1 MATNAVSGWK
11 YCQFHQ
17 ALGVILPERGAKVHA
32 KDAKLRL
39 KDALMRT
46 LVQNGKTRMSK
57 ERMRERFGLARDRFI
72 DWERYL
78 KIWPPSDSDNK
89 WKYIQ
94 PLVTAFNATRRK
106 FVEQETEVVIDES
119 MGKWIPFFANTPEG
133 VSHLSKI
140 IRNPQGIGVEYKNVV
155 DAQTGIMLFL
165 DIQEGKEAMEGKNRG
180 HVVHGDSAFASVAT
194 CTALLER
201 STYFSGLLKT
211 VHKEFPKKFCQEMA
225 SSVHNQS
232 VVKHRHKQVPS
243 HRDFIERL
251 VIILL
256 RKRKEKV
263 ELQSLPHSSCSSG
276 STRGMTMVMM
286 RTVMLNVKMST
297 RLCPSHSIWMLGI
310 VLQTNLQKKSLQ
322 M

>member
-1 MATNAVSGWK
+1 MCLDVLYG
-11 YCQFHQ
+11 
-17 ALGVILPERGAKVHA
+17 
-32 KDAKLRL
+32 
-39 KDALMRT
+39 RT
-46 LVQNGKTRMSK
+46 LHSMGRIKDLWHTRDDGFVPPF
-57 ERMRERFGLARDRFI
+57 RMRERFGLARDRFI

-106 FVEQETEVVIDES
+106 FVEQGTEVVIDES

-140 IRNPQGIGVEYKNVV
+140 IRNSQGIGVEYKNVA

-165 DIQEGKEAMEGKNRG
+165 DIQRERRLWKGRSSVTSTPNQWRFMTEFLHSRG

-232 VVKHRHKQVPS
+232 VVKQ
-243 HRDFIERL
+243 
-251 VIILL
+251 
-256 RKRKEKV
+256 
-263 ELQSLPHSSCSSG
+263 
-276 STRGMTMVMM
+276 
-286 RTVMLNVKMST
+286 
-297 RLCPSHSIWMLGI
+297 
-310 VLQTNLQKKSLQ
+310 
-322 M
+322 